1 MIMAMMIL
9 KKYVLE
15 SKKLLL
21 FALVLA
27 LLNQMFSLLDP
38 QIMRILI
45 DDYATQFTN
54 FQDAEY
60 VRGIGFW
67 LLALVGVALVSR
79 TAKAFQDYFVNV
91 LTESIGTKL
100 YADGVEHLF
109 ALSFSTFENERSG
122 SILLNLEKARDDSK
136 KFLTSLINDVF
147 LALIAIVFVL
157 TYAFFVHP
165 YIGFTFV
172 LLIPVVT
179 ITTLALSKKIRAAQQ
194 KIVAQ
199 TADLAGSTTETIRN
213 VGLIKSLGLEQQEVA
228 RLNNLNQDVLELE
241 LKKVVL
247 LRTLTFIQGTLVNLV
262 RVLILFV
269 TLYLVSQELITLG
282 EFTIFIFYTF
292 YVFGP
297 LYNLASLFA
306 NYQQAKASNEEL
318 ARILNIPISDYE
330 QGSVKIDGVHN
341 LGLDNATYMYEG
353 ANVEAVN
360 SISLEI
366 NKGETVAFVGPSG
379 SGKST
384 LIKLLVGLY
393 QPQIGTLTINGND
406 VEELNFK
413 SYRSKIGYVSQDTQL
428 FSGTI
433 RDNLL
438 FINPNASDNDLER
451 VLDQAQAKSLL
462 TRGDEVV
469 GQGLD
474 AKIGETGIK
483 LSGGEKQRL
492 AIARALLRDPDLLI
506 FDEATSALDSL
517 TEAEI
522 VKTISRLRA
531 THPDL
536 IMIQIAHRL
545 STISNSDRLYV
556 LQAGKIVEQGTHQ
569 QLLDQDTLY
578 RAMWRQQTS

>member
-1 MIMAMMIL
+1 MKLL
-9 KKYVLE
+9 KEYVFK
-15 SKKLLL
+15 SKKLLF
-21 FALVLA
+21 FALGLA
-27 LLNQMFSLLDP
+27 LINQLFSLMDP

-45 DDYATQFTN
+45 DNYATQFTSFGDN
-54 FQDAEY
+54 EY
-60 VRGIGFW
+60 IRGVGLW
-67 LLALVGVALVSR
+67 LLALIGVALVSR

-91 LTESIGTKL
+91 LTESVGTKI

-109 ALSFSTFENERSG
+109 ALSFSSFENERSG

-136 KFLTSLINDVF
+136 KFLTSIINDIF
-147 LALIAIVFVL
+147 LGLISVTFVL
-157 TYAFFVHP
+157 VYSFVVHP

-172 LLIPVVT
+172 LLIPVVA
-179 ITTLALSKKIRAAQQ
+179 ITTLSLSKKIRSAQQ

-199 TADLAGSTTETIRN
+199 SADLAGSTTETIRN
-213 VGLIKSLGLEQQEVA
+213 VGLIKSLGLEDQEVK
-228 RLNNLNQDVLELE
+228 RLNNLNQDVLQLE

-297 LYNLASLFA
+297 LYNLASVFS

-318 ARILNIPISDYE
+318 ERILELPVSDYE
-330 QGSVKIDGVHN
+330 KGSRKIKNIKSLAFENLSYSYQGAEEDAVH
-341 LGLDNATYMYEG
+341 D
-353 ANVEAVN
+353 
-360 SISLEI
+360 ISLDI
-366 NKGETVAFVGPSG
+366 KRSQTVAFVGPSG

-393 QPQIGTLTINGND
+393 RPGSGELKINNQS
-406 VEELNFK
+406 VEDLDFK
-413 SYRSKIGYVSQDTQL
+413 SYRSMIGYVSQDTQL

-438 FINPNASDNDLER
+438 FIKPEATDEDLENA
-451 VLDQAQAKSLL
+451 LAQAQAKNLL
-462 TRGDEVV
+462 SRGDDET
-469 GQGLD
+469 GRGLD

-492 AIARALLRDPDLLI
+492 AIARALLRDPELLI

-522 VKTISRLRA
+522 VKTIAALRVS
-531 THPDL
+531 HPEL
-536 IMIQIAHRL
+536 IMVQVAHRL
-545 STISNSDRLYV
+545 STISSSDQLYV
-556 LQAGKIVEQGTHQ
+556 MQSGSVVEQGTHAE
-569 QLLDQDTLY
+569 LLDQDSLY
-578 RAMWRQQTS
+578 RAMWRQQTN